1 MVKSKRI
8 EPIADLARNS
18 EREAAK
24 ALGQVLQQLDQ
35 QQAQLQLL
43 FGYQAEYQR
52 RLNDSASQGMNA
64 QALNEY
70 REFIAKLSLAIEQQE
85 QAVEQARRE
94 LDEKKRYW
102 FAKRGRSKALDA
114 VLDRYIK
121 HERQALEKKEQRDHD
136 DRNNRP
142 NFE

>member
-18 EREAAK
+18 EREAAR
-24 ALGQVLQQLDQ
+24 ALGRALQQLDQ
-35 QQAQLQLL
+35 QQAQLQQL
-43 FGYQAEYQR
+43 FGYKAEYQR

-70 REFIAKLSLAIEQQE
+70 REFIGKLSLAIEQQE
-85 QAVEQARRE
+85 QGVARARQE
-94 LDEKKRYW
+94 LEKKKQFW

-121 HERQALEKKEQRDHD
+121 HERRALEKKEQRDHD
-136 DRNNRP
+136 DRNNRS
-142 NFE
+142 NSE

>member
-121 HERQALEKKEQRDHD
+121 HERQALEKKEQREHD
-136 DRNNRP
+136 DRNNRS
-142 NFE
+142 NSE